1 MLRGGTAVCRS
12 VLGQTSL
19 DIELAAASPAP
30 AAAAAAAA
38 VREAVR
44 LCLVLDNSGSMAG
57 SPLDTAKRAVIRFA
71 QAAPAAAGVMEAC
84 WLVEFNTSTRAHSLL
99 GLGGAQIEEAVSCRA

>member
-19 DIELAAASPAP
+19 DIDLAAASPAP
-30 AAAAAAAA
+30 AAAATSA

-44 LCLVLDNSGSMAG
+44 LYLVLDNSGSMAG
-57 SPLDTAKRAVIRFA
+57 SPLDTAKLAVIRLT
-71 QAAPAAAGVMEAC
+71 QAAAAAA
-84 WLVEFNTSTRAHSLL
+84 A
-99 GLGGAQIEEAVSCRA
+99 